1 MIQKGG
7 SVHALSGWDE
17 QQYTA
22 AVAEQE
28 DTGADK
34 ETTNGVEE
42 ETEKSCLMTEDGN
55 IVCPLSGS
63 LTIVH
68 WWRHSSRDRDS
79 RSPLTKI
86 HSCWSLVPK
95 SSAEITVPSS
105 AAAPPRQLSI
115 HNTHTTIPA
124 CDSSFKTAILPFWF
138 LDNSGLSV
146 TFQFDSSNG
155 MKVE

>member
-68 WWRHSSRDRDS
+68 
-79 RSPLTKI
+79 
-86 HSCWSLVPK
+86 
-95 SSAEITVPSS
+95 
-105 AAAPPRQLSI
+105 
-115 HNTHTTIPA
+115 
-124 CDSSFKTAILPFWF
+124 
-138 LDNSGLSV
+138 
-146 TFQFDSSNG
+146 
-155 MKVE
+155 